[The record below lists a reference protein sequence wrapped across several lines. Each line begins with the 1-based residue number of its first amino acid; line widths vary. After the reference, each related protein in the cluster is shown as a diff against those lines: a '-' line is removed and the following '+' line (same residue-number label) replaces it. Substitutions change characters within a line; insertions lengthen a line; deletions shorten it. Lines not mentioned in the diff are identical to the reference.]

1 MPSAFCDYVAGQ
13 RLTTDFRLS
22 DSYRYRFR
30 DAKLTDFASARE
42 REESWASADAKS
54 DAFSGR
60 IRWQVSRSAA
70 PKAPRLLSSPFRP
83 FRLQLLADI
92 RMEKYAITPSMM
104 ERRRMSRKLVDLG
117 NAALVVCGVFTALTW
132 GARIAYVAGMWF
144 GSH

>member
-70 PKAPRLLSSPFRP
+70 PKAPPSAFLSIPTIPPSPTCRH
-83 FRLQLLADI
+83 
-92 RMEKYAITPSMM
+92 SN
-104 ERRRMSRKLVDLG
+104 G
-117 NAALVVCGVFTALTW
+117 
-132 GARIAYVAGMWF
+132 
-144 GSH
+144 

>member
-13 RLTTDFRLS
+13 RLTTDFRQA

-30 DAKLTDFASARE
+30 NAKLTDFALDRE
-42 REESWASADAKS
+42 RQESWVSADARS
-54 DAFSGR
+54 DAFGGR

-92 RMEKYAITPSMM
+92 RMGKYAITPSMM